1 MTRKQ
6 KPRTGD
12 AGLPKYVAS
21 ADECCGDTSLTDRHR
36 FAKCDAITAVLTGSY
51 TATAL
56 GISVRTLQRQIQAGA
71 IRAVKISPRRLVV
84 TDDEIA
90 GVLSG
95 ARS

>member
-1 MTRKQ
+1 MPYEGNRG
-6 KPRTGD
+6 RSL
-12 AGLPKYVAS
+12 AVA
-21 ADECCGDTSLTDRHR
+21 AE
-36 FAKCDAITAVLTGSY
+36 
-51 TATAL
+51 AL